1 MGAFGTESQVKTG
14 KRTFVKVEGLFPWSE
29 QWGGEEWRRDEWEQ
43 GKLRANDKM
52 IKTGYTI

>member
-1 MGAFGTESQVKTG
+1 MGAFGTESQIKTG

-29 QWGGEEWRRDEWEQ
+29 QWGGEEWEQ
-43 GKLRANDKM
+43 GKLCANDKM